1 MKTLKIAFAA
11 LPLALALAG
20 CSQEKPVATAGPAP
34 APKAAPA
41 AAGKGGPAVGG
52 MGIADA
58 QVNPD
63 LKNPDA
69 NIGSKSG
76 G

>member
-1 MKTLKIAFAA
+1 MKTLKIVSAA
-11 LPLALALAG
+11 LLFALTLVG
-20 CSQEKPVATAGPAP
+20 CSQEKPVATTGTAP

-41 AAGKGGPAVGG
+41 AASKGGPGVGG